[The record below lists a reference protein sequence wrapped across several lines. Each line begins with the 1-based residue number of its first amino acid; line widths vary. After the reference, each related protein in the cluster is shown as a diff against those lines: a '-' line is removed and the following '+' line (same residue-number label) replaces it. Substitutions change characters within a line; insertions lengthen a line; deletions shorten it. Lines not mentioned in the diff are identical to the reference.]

1 MIAAYGCSQ
10 VSIEFDFGYFLTDT
24 DMAAYK
30 FFETAKKYDKTPF
43 TDSNIFF
50 FSHGTNFDYYS
61 EESQI

>member
-1 MIAAYGCSQ
+1 VVFIFSVLAMIAAYGCSQ

-30 FFETAKKYDKTPF
+30 FFETAKKYDMTPF

-50 FSHGTNFDYYS
+50 LLARHKL
-61 EESQI
+61 